1 MQRKLGL
8 LAGTALLLCLGAAPP
23 PAAAQNVAGVSGVVT
38 DQQGKPLADF
48 VVVIK
53 NTDMG
58 TTYSVKTD
66 KNGMYKQI
74 GLRPGVYQ
82 LTLKPKDKD
91 QAIVEGL
98 PCAVSL
104 DPDNHCDIDLKK
116 LIASQTAEQ
125 EEARKKQEEE
135 QKKFENMK
143 AAFIAGQA
151 KVEEADK
158 ARADMM
164 KAPTDQR
171 SAMQPKVNG
180 LYEDALHSFQQA
192 QQAAPVK
199 DPNLHLVYE
208 KLGYANEMLGK
219 YDEAIADYQK
229 AVELKPTSADYYNNL
244 SLALAR
250 AGKVPEA
257 MQACEKASSM
267 DPARGAIGWKNLGVV
282 LYNSNHLAEAVE
294 PLKKATGL
302 NPNDADA
309 WYLLGASL
317 LATMQTKQVGEKLTY
332 VVTPGTAE
340 AYQKYVQLAPTG
352 RFATEAK
359 AALQALQSLGAG
371 VDTKVKV
378 RKKGKG

>member
-1 MQRKLGL
+1 MQRKLGIWAGVLL
-8 LAGTALLLCLGAAPP
+8 LASLAGGAP
-23 PAAAQNVAGVSGVVT
+23 PAAAQNFAGVTGAVT
-38 DQQGKPLADF
+38 DQQGKPMVDY
-48 VVVIK
+48 VVILK
-53 NTDMG
+53 NIDMG
-58 TTYSVKTD
+58 TTYTIKTD
-66 KNGMYKQI
+66 KNGMFKQI
-74 GLRPGVYQ
+74 GMRPGNF
-82 LTLKPKDKD
+82 LITLKPKD
-91 QAIVEGL
+91 QSRTIVEDVHCQVL
-98 PCAVSL
+98 SEA
-104 DPDNHCDIDLKK
+104 DNVCDVDLRK
-116 LIASQTAEQ
+116 LIKGLTPEQ
-125 EEARKKQEEE
+125 EAERAKQEAE

-143 AAFIAGQA
+143 TAFMDGQA

-158 ARADMM
+158 ARADML
-164 KAPTDQR
+164 KAPADER

-192 QQAAPVK
+192 QQAAPDK

-208 KLGYANEMLGK
+208 KLGYAKEMLGK

-257 MQACEKASSM
+257 MQACEKASSL
-267 DPARGAIGWKNLGVV
+267 DPTKGATGWKNLGVI
-282 LYNSNHLAEAVE
+282 LYNSSHLTEAVE
-294 PLKKATGL
+294 PLKKATTL

-317 LATMQTKQVGEKLTY
+317 LATMQTKQEGEKLTY

-340 AYQKYVQLAPTG
+340 AYQKYLQLAPTG

-378 RKKGKG
+378 KKGKG